1 MGQPWSGCESLHGFD
16 IGSFSLDSSNCIVK
30 IMVYKSKISDV
41 GIKFV
46 DPTSAA
52 LPEIKI
58 SNSLTNE
65 WKNLLLTFAQELEF
79 FR

>member
-1 MGQPWSGCESLHGFD
+1 MSHYINGHPL
-16 IGSFSLDSSNCIVK
+16 
-30 IMVYKSKISDV
+30 VYKSKNDV

-65 WKNLLLTFAQELEF
+65 WEVSLLKNWSFSGNQGSNCYIQILT
-79 FR
+79 